1 LPRPRTFS
9 NVVGFDDSPF
19 DSRPPL
25 PLGRTAS
32 GLSGQFEH
40 HGDVRVVGAV
50 CARTRLDGV
59 LSTTVRRDGNNATD
73 RLVETVRASRFS
85 DHIRAVLLQGIAL
98 AGFNVVDLTR
108 LSTELDVPVLVVV
121 RKQPRMH
128 LVKDA
133 LIHSTAGG
141 AEKWALIEQQGPLER
156 LGALWV
162 QRVNLTMKEAGD
174 LLAATTSHGNIPEP
188 LRLAHIIAGGVER
201 GASRGRP

>member
-1 LPRPRTFS
+1 MPRSFS

-19 DSRPPL
+19 PL
-25 PLGRTAS
+25 
-32 GLSGQFEH
+32 EH
-40 HGDVRVVGAV
+40 RGDVRVVGAV

-59 LSTTVRRDGNNATD
+59 LATTVRRDGSNATD
-73 RLVETVRASRFS
+73 RLVEIVRSSRFS

-98 AGFNVVDLTR
+98 AGFNVVDLDR
-108 LSTELDVPVLVVV
+108 LHAELDVPVLVVV
-121 RKQPRMH
+121 RKQPRLQM
-128 LVKDA
+128 VKDA
-133 LIHSTAGG
+133 LLDRTHNG
-141 AEKWALIEQQGPLER
+141 AEKWSLIEKHGPCEK

-162 QRVNLTMKEAGD
+162 QRVGLTAAEAGD

>member
-1 LPRPRTFS
+1 MLPRSLS

-19 DSRPPL
+19 P
-25 PLGRTAS
+25 
-32 GLSGQFEH
+32 FEH
-40 HGDVRVVGAV
+40 RGDVRVVGAV

-59 LSTTVRRDGNNATD
+59 LATTVRRDGTNSTD
-73 RLVETVRASRFS
+73 RLIEAVRSSRFA

-98 AGFNVVDLTR
+98 AGFNVVDLQR
-108 LSTELDVPVLVVV
+108 LSETLDVPVLVVV

-133 LIHSTAGG
+133 LLDRTPGG
-141 AEKWALIEQQGPLER
+141 EEKWKLIEKHGPLEK
-156 LGALWV
+156 LGALWI
-162 QRVNLTMKEAGD
+162 QRVGLTPTEAAD

>member
-1 LPRPRTFS
+1 VARSFS

-19 DSRPPL
+19 PL
-25 PLGRTAS
+25 
-32 GLSGQFEH
+32 EH
-40 HGDVRVVGAV
+40 RGDVRVVGAV

-59 LSTTVRRDGNNATD
+59 LATTVRRDGNNATD
-73 RLVETVRASRFS
+73 RLVEIVQSSRFS

-98 AGFNVVDLTR
+98 AGFNVVDLDR
-108 LSTELDVPVLVVV
+108 LSAELEVPVLVVV
-121 RKQPRMH
+121 RKQPRLQM
-128 LVKDA
+128 VKDA
-133 LIHSTAGG
+133 LLERTHNG
-141 AEKWALIEQQGPLER
+141 AEKWELIEKHGPCEK

-162 QRVNLTMKEAGD
+162 QRVGLTSVEAAE